1 MASQW
6 VNARD
11 SKFLL
16 HEVLKIDQE
25 LLGKAPF
32 SDIDPEMVDMV
43 VEGAA
48 TFAEGQLSPH
58 YSDETHG
65 KPVEAVFKNGKVYV
79 PEAYKELWK
88 LFAEGGWLTISDSPE
103 VGGQGLPTVV
113 GAACNEFF
121 YGCNQAFA
129 LTPSLT
135 AGAARLVQKFGSD
148 ELKAMFLKKMF
159 EGTWAGT
166 MCLTEPIAG
175 SDVGALKAVAKR
187 NPDGSYSVTGTK
199 CFITGGDHDLTEK
212 HRPHCPGED

>member
-79 PEAYKELWK
+79 PEA
-88 LFAEGGWLTISDSPE
+88 
-103 VGGQGLPTVV
+103 
-113 GAACNEFF
+113 
-121 YGCNQAFA
+121 
-129 LTPSLT
+129 
-135 AGAARLVQKFGSD
+135 AG
-148 ELKAMFLKKMF
+148 
-159 EGTWAGT
+159 
-166 MCLTEPIAG
+166 
-175 SDVGALKAVAKR
+175 
-187 NPDGSYSVTGTK
+187 
-199 CFITGGDHDLTEK
+199 
-212 HRPHCPGED
+212 